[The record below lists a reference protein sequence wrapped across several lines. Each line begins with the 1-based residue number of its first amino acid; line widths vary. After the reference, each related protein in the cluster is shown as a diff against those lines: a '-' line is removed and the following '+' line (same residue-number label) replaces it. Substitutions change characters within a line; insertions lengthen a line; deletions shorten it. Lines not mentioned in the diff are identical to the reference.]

1 MDFDFYSSFFS
12 LNYLFSKRQ
21 CGVEVNFD
29 LYSSFFSLKYVLS
42 YGGGAIEELFEAGA
56 FLKAHKLIKAAF
68 PDAQIDYRSFSKTV
82 FDQEMFV
89 GCFTMKQKMCVHY
102 NNVLSSY

>member
-1 MDFDFYSSFFS
+1 MD
-12 LNYLFSKRQ
+12 
-21 CGVEVNFD
+21 FD

-68 PDAQIDYRSFSKTV
+68 PDAQIDYRSFPIEPAFGDTSAAKTST
-82 FDQEMFV
+82 F
-89 GCFTMKQKMCVHY
+89 
-102 NNVLSSY
+102 LPR